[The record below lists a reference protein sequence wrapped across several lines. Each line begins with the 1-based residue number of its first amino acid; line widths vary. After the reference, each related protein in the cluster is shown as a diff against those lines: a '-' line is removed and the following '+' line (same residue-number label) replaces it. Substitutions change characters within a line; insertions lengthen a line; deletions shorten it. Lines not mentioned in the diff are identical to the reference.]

1 MNSAPKRQEYAV
13 DGMHAPLSHY
23 TDAVRHGDIVYLS
36 GCGPLDENLNLV
48 GSDDIVEQARRT
60 LENLQLVLT
69 AVGATFAD
77 VLKVNV
83 YLTDISDLKLIN
95 PVRQEFFGSAKPAST
110 AVQVVRLA
118 VPGMKIEIE
127 AVAGL
132 PSV

>member
-1 MNSAPKRQEYAV
+1 MNNQPKRQEYVA
-13 DGMHAPLSHY
+13 DGLHAPLSHY
-23 TDAVRHGDIVYLS
+23 TDAVRFGDLLFLS
-36 GCGPLDENLNLV
+36 GCGPLDEDLNLV
-48 GSDDIVEQARRT
+48 GGEDIVEQARRT
-60 LENLQLVLT
+60 LQNLQLVLT
-69 AVGATFAD
+69 SAGATFAD

-110 AVQVVRLA
+110 AVQIVQLA

-132 PSV
+132 PSA

>member
-1 MNSAPKRQEYAV
+1 MNSAPKRQEYAA

-23 TDAVRHGDIVYLS
+23 TDAVRYGDIVYLS

-83 YLTDISDLKLIN
+83 YLKLIN

>member
-1 MNSAPKRQEYAV
+1 MNNQPKRQEYEA
-13 DGMHAPLSHY
+13 DGMHAPISHY
-23 TDAVRHGDIVYLS
+23 VDAVRFGDLVFLS

-48 GSDDIVEQARRT
+48 GDDDIVEQARQT
-60 LENLQLVLT
+60 LKNLQLVL
-69 AVGATFAD
+69 ASVGTTFAD

-83 YLTDISDLKLIN
+83 YLTDISELKRIN

-110 AVQVVRLA
+110 AVQIARLA

-132 PSV
+132 PSS